1 MLGCNRCGHIWDNCE
16 CSDKEVIG
24 ADRDMFEDEIKDLGS
39 HYKQGSIQPI
49 EVIADMG
56 YKIPFCL
63 GNAIKY
69 IMRCEHKDNMKEDL
83 QKAINYLNI
92 IIEDENNG

>member
-1 MLGCNRCGHIWDNCE
+1 
-16 CSDKEVIG
+16 
-24 ADRDMFEDEIKDLGS
+24 
-39 HYKQGSIQPI
+39 
-49 EVIADMG
+49 MG

-83 QKAINYLNI
+83 QKAINYLNMV
-92 IIEDENNG
+92 IEDEDNG